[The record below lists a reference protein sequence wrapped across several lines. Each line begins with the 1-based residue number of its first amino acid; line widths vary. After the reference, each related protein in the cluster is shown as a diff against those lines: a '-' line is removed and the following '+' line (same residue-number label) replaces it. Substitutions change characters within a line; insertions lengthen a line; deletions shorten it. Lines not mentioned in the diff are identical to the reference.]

1 MATDEK
7 APWGR
12 VDDEGNVYVREAD
25 GERMVGQYPDATPE
39 EALAYFTRKFT
50 ELEGQVA
57 LLEQR
62 VRGGAPA
69 KDVAKAVEHLG
80 ESITGA
86 NAVGDLASLTERL
99 QKLGGT
105 VGELTEKQLEENK
118 AAVADALAARE
129 ALVAEAEA
137 LAAADPAKAQWKQ
150 VGAELDALFARW
162 QDHQKNG
169 PRLPKNESNELWK
182 RFRAARTTIE
192 THRKAFFAELDSVH
206 KEVRARKQAL
216 IERAEKLASQGADA
230 IPEYRRLLD
239 EWKAAGRAGKKLDDA
254 FWAKFKEAGDA
265 LYAAKAEQLALE
277 DEEYAGNLTEKLAL
291 LEEAEKLL
299 TVTDRT
305 AAKEKLLGIQRKW
318 DAIGKVP
325 RDHFRAVED
334 RLRKVETHVRKLDE
348 DHWNR
353 SNPEKQARSEG
364 LASQL
369 ESAIA
374 KLEAELAEAKSA
386 GDKKKI
392 KEAEEAIAA
401 RKVWLGA
408 IGS

>member
-1 MATDEK
+1 MATDEN

-12 VDDEGNVYVREAD
+12 VDDEGTVYVREAD
-25 GERMVGQYPDATPE
+25 GERAVGQYPDATPE

-69 KDVAKAVEHLG
+69 KDVAKAVAHLS

-86 NAVGDLASLTERL
+86 NAVGDLAS
-99 QKLGGT
+99 LGGT

-118 AAVADALAARE
+118 AAVAEALVERE

-150 VGAELDALFARW
+150 VSAQLDALFERW

-206 KEVRARKQAL
+206 KEVRARKQSL
-216 IERAEKLASQGADA
+216 IERAEKLAPQGADG

-254 FWAKFKEAGDA
+254 LWAKFKEAGDA
-265 LYAAKAEQLALE
+265 LYAAKAELMAIE

-299 TVTDRT
+299 KVTDRT
-305 AAKEKLLGIQRKW
+305 AAKETLLGIQRKW
-318 DAIGKVP
+318 DAIG
-325 RDHFRAVED
+325 
-334 RLRKVETHVRKLDE
+334 
-348 DHWNR
+348 
-353 SNPEKQARSEG
+353 
-364 LASQL
+364 
-369 ESAIA
+369 
-374 KLEAELAEAKSA
+374 

-392 KEAEEAIAA
+392 AEAEEAIAA